1 MKTLSRVVL
10 PSALAAFLGLGMI
23 GCASSNEPADTPP
36 RTQSKSNPSTLK
48 PPSRR

>member
-23 GCASSNEPADTPP
+23 GCASSTEPTDTPP
-36 RTQSKSNPSTLK
+36 RTHPKSNPSTLRL
-48 PPSRR
+48 PSQR